1 MPAKRPARCKSLST
15 WVCGGQ
21 WLREREEEARE
32 WIEGIVWG
40 GVGGGDVSP
49 SFLAKK
55 EGEAA
60 WLISGAQR

>member
-1 MPAKRPARCKSLST
+1 M
-15 WVCGGQ
+15 
-21 WLREREEEARE
+21 REREEAARE